1 MAFVSDFGKLRIGVL
16 DSHRSSG
23 SSRRTLIPLFGWS
36 ALGDGAHSRRQA
48 GGSQPMLASSG
59 VGHAARRAA
68 ACATRPASKSEIA
81 AKDHEKLV
89 FDDLA
94 LLEERYAVQVWSGR

>member
-1 MAFVSDFGKLRIGVL
+1 V
-16 DSHRSSG
+16 
-23 SSRRTLIPLFGWS
+23 TELIP
-36 ALGDGAHSRRQA
+36 
-48 GGSQPMLASSG
+48 
-59 VGHAARRAA
+59 AAKPVVRSPCLLLRAWGMPPDVLRRAT
-68 ACATRPASKSEIA
+68 ATRPASKSEIA